1 MVTIKQKTKD
11 RTFLRL
17 MLLPTVA
24 FIGVIVLFPLC
35 YSLVLS
41 FYQWDLLKP
50 SQEREFVGIANYLN
64 LLKDPKFQNSL
75 LVTIKYVFAVVV
87 FEFVLGL
94 LLATALYSL
103 EEKKGN
109 LFKTLYILPIAVP
122 LIVAGLAWRWM
133 YHPQAGIVP
142 LIFDIFT
149 SNTPL
154 FLSDPNLSLTA
165 VILVDIWK
173 NTPFMV
179 LILLAGLLNIPLTLY
194 EAAQVDGASRSQIFL
209 YITLPQLKPVM
220 TTVILIRTI
229 DAFKTFDS
237 VWALT
242 QGGPAETTNIL
253 NILIY
258 KLGFQ
263 FFEMGKA
270 TACSWLMLLIL
281 GIAILMYLRLLE
293 D

>member
-1 MVTIKQKTKD
+1 MLGQSFAPALKVPRGGLKEHGYDKTENQRSDVSTAYAFAYCCLYRGYCVISFMLFSCPK
-11 RTFLRL
+11 FLSVGPFKTQSREG
-17 MLLPTVA
+17 
-24 FIGVIVLFPLC
+24 IC
-35 YSLVLS
+35 RNSK
-41 FYQWDLLKP
+41 LLKSAQRP
-50 SQEREFVGIANYLN
+50 KVSEF
-64 LLKDPKFQNSL
+64 
-75 LVTIKYVFAVVV
+75 FAGYNKICFCRCG

-109 LFKTLYILPIAVP
+109 LFKTLYIRPIAVP

-179 LILLAGLLNIPLTLY
+179 LILLAGL
-194 EAAQVDGASRSQIFL
+194 
-209 YITLPQLKPVM
+209 
-220 TTVILIRTI
+220 
-229 DAFKTFDS
+229 
-237 VWALT
+237 
-242 QGGPAETTNIL
+242 
-253 NILIY
+253 
-258 KLGFQ
+258 
-263 FFEMGKA
+263 
-270 TACSWLMLLIL
+270 
-281 GIAILMYLRLLE
+281 
-293 D
+293 

>member
-1 MVTIKQKTKD
+1 
-11 RTFLRL
+11 
-17 MLLPTVA
+17 
-24 FIGVIVLFPLC
+24 
-35 YSLVLS
+35 
-41 FYQWDLLKP
+41 
-50 SQEREFVGIANYLN
+50 
-64 LLKDPKFQNSL
+64 
-75 LVTIKYVFAVVV
+75 
-87 FEFVLGL
+87 
-94 LLATALYSL
+94 
-103 EEKKGN
+103 
-109 LFKTLYILPIAVP
+109 
-122 LIVAGLAWRWM
+122 
-133 YHPQAGIVP
+133 
-142 LIFDIFT
+142 
-149 SNTPL
+149 
-154 FLSDPNLSLTA
+154 
-165 VILVDIWK
+165 
-173 NTPFMV
+173 
-179 LILLAGLLNIPLTLY
+179 
-194 EAAQVDGASRSQIFL
+194 
-209 YITLPQLKPVM
+209 M